1 LIQGVKLF
9 SCTVDGSEFTTIF
22 FIFQKGVIVFAF
34 SDIFGGVALSGDG
47 VVDKTKFTTLS
58 SWADSV
64 QADVEL
70 GTIICISIL
79 WMRVRD
85 SQWIRSLNFWAGES
99 VDTVLF
105 VISFAVCSFGIEGPV
120 TYSFVLIKVESRGA
134 SIFFSYT
141 INTGI
146 KDVADGWLGVSIKSV
161 ETWAK
166 IICSLR
172 LLELKTVFTV
182 YVEVVVTR
190 FPLSAQWVKNK
201 TIWTDSY
208 FGNAIETVIVSITK

>member
-1 LIQGVKLF
+1 
-9 SCTVDGSEFTTIF
+9 
-22 FIFQKGVIVFAF
+22 
-34 SDIFGGVALSGDG
+34 LSGDG
-47 VVDKTKFTTLS
+47 VVDETEFTTLS

-70 GTIICISIL
+70 GTIIWISIL

-99 VDTVLF
+99 VDSVLF
-105 VISFAVCSFGIEGPV
+105 VISFAVCSFGIKRPV
-120 TYSFVLIKVESRGA
+120 TYSFVLIKIESRGA
-134 SIFFSYT
+134 SVFFSYT

-146 KDVADGWLGVSIKSV
+146 KDVADGWLGVSIKSI

-172 LLELKTVFTV
+172 LLELETIFAV

-190 FPLSAQWVKNK
+190 FTFSA
-201 TIWTDSY
+201 
-208 FGNAIETVIVSITK
+208 